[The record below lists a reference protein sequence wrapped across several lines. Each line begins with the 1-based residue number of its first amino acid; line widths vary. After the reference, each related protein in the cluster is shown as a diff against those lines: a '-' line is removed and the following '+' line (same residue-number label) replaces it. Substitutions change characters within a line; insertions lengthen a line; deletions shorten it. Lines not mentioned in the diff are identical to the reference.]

1 MKKFLKF
8 FAVVSCF
15 VMIFSMTAFAA
26 DSPSAGSN
34 SATNSPDTGNNS
46 ATEDNSSS
54 TTGSNSSTANNGST
68 ASNGVTAPKVMFNG
82 KELEVTIGSVST
94 ADVDNAK
101 AVAKEYFGASAQVL
115 NVFDVTLPEGD
126 YSAGVD
132 VTLNIPSV
140 KAGQSISVLHWNG
153 SIWENLKV
161 TDIKDGSVT
170 ATFTSF
176 SPVAV
181 VLNATAPS
189 TGYEMPVGLIAVI
202 LVCAAGAVFC
212 FRRKAIAR

>member
-15 VMIFSMTAFAA
+15 VMILSMTAFAA
-26 DSPSAGSN
+26 DSPSAGNN

-54 TTGSNSSTANNGST
+54 TTGNNGST

-101 AVAKEYFGASAQVL
+101 AIAKEYFGASAQVL
-115 NVFDVTLPEGD
+115 NVFDVSLPAGD

-153 SIWENLKV
+153 SVWENLKV